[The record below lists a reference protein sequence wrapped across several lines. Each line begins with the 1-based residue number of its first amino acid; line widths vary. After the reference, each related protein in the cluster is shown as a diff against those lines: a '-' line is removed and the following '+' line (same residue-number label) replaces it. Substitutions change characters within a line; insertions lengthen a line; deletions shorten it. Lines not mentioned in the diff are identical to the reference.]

1 MRRLEVNM
9 ESKSSKILAK
19 VISIVML
26 LFMCGLPIVAATVAM
41 TKGHTETTSEMPVM
55 NITESTMEAMRNP
68 WKVTTQKRIAV
79 TTIVD
84 TNTSTTMTNTSVTTV
99 PVTTEEV
106 TVAPVTDIVKEE
118 ESVIAVPD
126 SVQNEEPPAPEPP
139 QEVYEEPVNN
149 VVQEEPT
156 PQPPQS
162 EEPAPVPPDNSSS
175 TDEEWYYPQ
184 LYVYGNLADYF
195 SYDNQK
201 TLKGLCD
208 SYGVDYELMLAV
220 IAHESGYQQYAQSSC
235 GAIGY
240 CQVMPITIT
249 QFNWD
254 TGIYYD
260 SYYDPYA
267 NMHVGVHTMKA
278 CLNKFGNIYDACAAY
293 NIGLYGHTA
302 GNYNSYASTIVADRD
317 AILALK

>member
-1 MRRLEVNM
+1 
-9 ESKSSKILAK
+9 
-19 VISIVML
+19 
-26 LFMCGLPIVAATVAM
+26 MCGLPIVAATVAM
-41 TKGHTETTSEMPVM
+41 IKGDTTETTSEMSVTS
-55 NITESTMEAMRNP
+55 ITESTMETMKNP

-84 TNTSTTMTNTSVTTV
+84 TTTSTTMTNTSVTTV

-118 ESVIAVPD
+118 ESVITVPD
-126 SVQNEEPPAPEPP
+126 SVHNEEPTAPVEST
-139 QEVYEEPVNN
+139 QEVYEEPVNTT
-149 VVQEEPT
+149 VQEEPAT
-156 PQPPQS
+156 QPPQS
-162 EEPAPVPPDNSSS
+162 EEPTPVTPDNSSS

-195 SYDNQK
+195 NYDNQK
-201 TLKGLCD
+201 ILKGLCD

-278 CLNKFGNIYDACAAY
+278 CLNKFGNMYDACAAY

-302 GNYNSYASTIVADRD
+302 GNYNSYASTIVSDRE

>member
-1 MRRLEVNM
+1 M
-9 ESKSSKILAK
+9 
-19 VISIVML
+19 ISIVML

-41 TKGHTETTSEMPVM
+41 IKGDTTETTSEMSVTS
-55 NITESTMEAMRNP
+55 ITESTMETMKNP

-84 TNTSTTMTNTSVTTV
+84 TTTSTTMTNTSVTTV

-118 ESVIAVPD
+118 ESVITVPD
-126 SVQNEEPPAPEPP
+126 SVQNEEPTAPVEST
-139 QEVYEEPVNN
+139 QEVYEEPVNTT
-149 VVQEEPT
+149 VQEEPAT
-156 PQPPQS
+156 QPSQS
-162 EEPAPVPPDNSSS
+162 EEPTPVTPDNSSS

-201 TLKGLCD
+201 ILKGLCD

-278 CLNKFGNIYDACAAY
+278 CLNKFGNMYDACAAY

-302 GNYNSYASTIVADRD
+302 GNYNSYASTIVSDRE

>member
-1 MRRLEVNM
+1 M
-9 ESKSSKILAK
+9 
-19 VISIVML
+19 ISIVML

-41 TKGHTETTSEMPVM
+41 IKGDTTETTSEMSVTS
-55 NITESTMEAMRNP
+55 ITESTMETMKNP

-84 TNTSTTMTNTSVTTV
+84 TTTSTTMTNTSVTTV

-118 ESVIAVPD
+118 ESVITVPD
-126 SVQNEEPPAPEPP
+126 SVQNEEPTAPVEST
-139 QEVYEEPVNN
+139 QEVYEEPVNTT
-149 VVQEEPT
+149 VQEEPAT
-156 PQPPQS
+156 QPPQS
-162 EEPAPVPPDNSSS
+162 EEPTPVTPDNSSS

-201 TLKGLCD
+201 ILKGLCD

-278 CLNKFGNIYDACAAY
+278 CLNKFGNMYDACAAY

-302 GNYNSYASTIVADRD
+302 GNYNSYASTIVSDRE

>member
-1 MRRLEVNM
+1 M
-9 ESKSSKILAK
+9 
-19 VISIVML
+19 ISIVML

-41 TKGHTETTSEMPVM
+41 IKGDTTETTSEMSVTS
-55 NITESTMEAMRNP
+55 ITESTMETMKNP

-84 TNTSTTMTNTSVTTV
+84 TTTSTTMTNTSVTTV

-118 ESVIAVPD
+118 ESVITVPD
-126 SVQNEEPPAPEPP
+126 SVHNEEPPAPVEST
-139 QEVYEEPVNN
+139 QEVYEEPVNTT
-149 VVQEEPT
+149 VQEEPAT
-156 PQPPQS
+156 QPPQS
-162 EEPAPVPPDNSSS
+162 EEPTPVTPDNSSS

-201 TLKGLCD
+201 ILKGLCD

-278 CLNKFGNIYDACAAY
+278 CLNKFGNMYDACAAY

-302 GNYNSYASTIVADRD
+302 GNYNSYASTIVSDRE